1 MIAEVPSQISLILI
15 NKEIPMKPIL
25 LTHDGITAA
34 TDLISDQFLQGSW
47 LACITSSYLK

>member
-1 MIAEVPSQISLILI
+1 
-15 NKEIPMKPIL
+15 MKPIL